1 MPFFENR
8 NMRLHYKEGGS
19 GLPFIF
25 QHGLGADVN
34 QPFGLFKPPASIR
47 LIALDARGHGQ
58 SETGPA
64 EEISLSASADDLVN
78 LIKYL
83 EIPGA
88 VLGGISMGA
97 AIALV
102 FALRYP
108 AKALGLVLSRPAS
121 LDCPN
126 PFNQKMFALIARSIK
141 TAGPEE
147 GLRVF
152 QELPEFK
159 EIEREFPDTANS
171 LSNQFKHPRA
181 REMTTNL
188 SRIPNDWPLNDIE
201 QARSIACPTLIL
213 ANKNDPIHPYAYGVR
228 LAEAIPGAQFREI
241 ASKSVDVN
249 QHLREVQQFIQE
261 FLSQTYLSIPR

>member
-1 MPFFENR
+1 MPFFENKKV
-8 NMRLHYKEGGS
+8 RLHYKDSGS

-34 QPFGLFKPPASIR
+34 QPFSLFRPPAGIR

-64 EEISLSASADDLVN
+64 EEISLSASADDLVD

-83 EIPGA
+83 ELPGA

-121 LDCPN
+121 LDRPN

-147 GLRVF
+147 GLREF
-152 QELPEFK
+152 QELPVFK
-159 EIEREFPDTANS
+159 ELEREFPDTANS

-181 REMTTNL
+181 REMTINL

-201 QARSIACPTLIL
+201 QARSTACPTLIL
-213 ANKNDPIHPYAYGVR
+213 ANKNDPIHPYEYGVR

-241 ASKSVDVN
+241 ASKSVDAN
-249 QHLREVQQFIQE
+249 
-261 FLSQTYLSIPR
+261 